1 MLISFSLRR
10 LTPVGAFL
18 GAFLLWVGNSMAY
31 GPLGHQIVGAIA
43 DERLADKPAG
53 REVKTLLD
61 GITLEKA
68 SVIPDEIKGW
78 DRNGVDAPKSF
89 RYTSH
94 PEIDKQLADFWRANQ
109 PTHDMNGPSP
119 SHHWFHY
126 TDVPVD
132 HAEKYSDGKAGRSK
146 WDVVQMISYCVDV
159 LQGRIPPENDR
170 KITKAVAIILLAHY
184 VGDIHQP
191 LHVGALF
198 FNQEGRAIDP
208 DKEKGALGDEGG
220 NTVNLH
226 LTNDPPQGRLP
237 HTKKLHGFWDTDTV
251 SALLPAVPDT
261 AKGNER
267 YAFVDPA
274 KKELAHK
281 MATEEPKNWRL
292 PSEVAPKNYAQ
303 GWADQIL
310 PIAREAH
317 ERLIFVNM
325 KALQQ
330 EDRVVAM
337 GEADEKAMPDGV
349 SYKDWAAKV
358 VREELHKAGWRLA
371 DLLEKSLAPAEASPA
386 PSAATTPAAP
396 ASPAPSAAST
406 PAAK

>member
-10 LTPVGAFL
+10 LIYVSAFL
-18 GAFLLWVGNSMAY
+18 GAFLLWAGSSLAY
-31 GPLGHQIVGAIA
+31 GPVGHQIVGAIA

-53 REVKTLLD
+53 REIKVLLD

-78 DRNGVDAPKSF
+78 DKKGVDDPTIF

-94 PEIDKQLADFWRANQ
+94 PEIDRQLADFWRANQ

-132 HAEKYSDGKAGRSK
+132 HAEKYSDGQAGRSK

-208 DKEKGALGDEGG
+208 DREKGALGDEGG
-220 NTVNLH
+220 NTINLH
-226 LTNDPPQGRLP
+226 LTNDPPRGPLP
-237 HTKKLHGFWDTDTV
+237 HTKKLHGFWDQDTV
-251 SALLPAVPDT
+251 NALLPQVPET
-261 AKGNER
+261 LKGKER

-274 KKELAHK
+274 KNELAHK

-292 PSEVAPKNYAQ
+292 PPEVALKNYAQ

-310 PIAREAH
+310 PIARQAH
-317 ERLIFVNM
+317 ERLVFVNM
-325 KALQQ
+325 KPLQQ

-337 GEADEKAMPDGV
+337 GEADEKTMPDGV
-349 SYKDWAAKV
+349 SYKDWSARV

-371 DLLEKSLAPAEASPA
+371 DLLEKSLAPVAVSPS
-386 PSAATTPAAP
+386 PSATVTPG
-396 ASPAPSAAST
+396 
-406 PAAK
+406 AK